1 MRGRALVMRGDD
13 DRPVLVFGDLSDG
26 TGGAGVLAG
35 AAGDAGILVG
45 DGGDVVQLENAGR
58 ASVNADA
65 AGDALVSI
73 NNRMSYDKPPL
84 LRPVPQAKRQRVFL
98 KRKIPRGS
106 FNASLR
112 KVQSRPFTESAKAD
126 CCGCCMGCTRKVL
139 IIYHSRISLALPT
152 LPAEL
157 PRTCLL
163 IFLSVCPII
172 RKCGDKIRIGEYRS
186 VLVYKTCRYRLWS
199 LYRYLP
205 MPNINPA
212 FAYFYL
218 SHCRWWPFFAW

>member
-1 MRGRALVMRGDD
+1 MRGKGSVAIGFASELRDDRLKPRPDPLRGRALVMRGDD
-13 DRPVLVFGDLSDG
+13 DRSVLVFGDLSDG

-73 NNRMSYDKPPL
+73 NNRMSHDKPPL

-106 FNASLR
+106 FNASLGTG
-112 KVQSRPFTESAKAD
+112 QYRPF
-126 CCGCCMGCTRKVL
+126 
-139 IIYHSRISLALPT
+139 
-152 LPAEL
+152 AE
-157 PRTCLL
+157 
-163 IFLSVCPII
+163 
-172 RKCGDKIRIGEYRS
+172 
-186 VLVYKTCRYRLWS
+186 
-199 LYRYLP
+199 
-205 MPNINPA
+205 
-212 FAYFYL
+212 
-218 SHCRWWPFFAW
+218 